1 MIEKMILRRFF
12 STKSSTMRAWVSE
25 NGSGVELKEVPL
37 PVINKPGQ
45 VLLKVKAASVNPIDV
60 DMSQGYG
67 REFLGTWKKIE
78 SCDAAASRFP
88 LIPGRDCT
96 AVVESV
102 GGDVHNL
109 APGDEVMAVV
119 PVILPGTHAEFV
131 VTDSKY
137 CSKKPSNLSFVS
149 AAALPYVAST
159 AYSAF
164 TIARVSQRN
173 AKQQRV
179 LIHGGAGG
187 VGSMAIQ
194 LLKAWGCEKIVAT
207 CAKGSFD
214 IVKQLGAIP
223 VDYTSDQ
230 ATQELI
236 EHAPFE
242 VILDTVDSQLAKWSD
257 NVMGVWRNCVH
268 VSIVSPLMRE
278 MDKNGVPLGLVTTA
292 MKHFERSFQ
301 SHLRGRWFSYAFF
314 RPSSDLMSQLS
325 RFAEDGKIV
334 PVVEQVMGFEEL
346 EKAYEKVSQL
356 NGRGKTVI
364 KYD

>member
-1 MIEKMILRRFF
+1 MFQKFPLRRFF
-12 STKSSTMRAWVSE
+12 STRPSTMRAWVSE
-25 NGSGVELKEVPL
+25 NGTGVEMREVPI
-37 PVINKPGQ
+37 PIINKPGQ
-45 VLLKVKAASVNPIDV
+45 VILKVKAASVNPIDV
-60 DMSQGYG
+60 EMSQGYG

-78 SCDAAASRFP
+78 SCDFAASRFP

-96 AVVESV
+96 AIVDAV

-119 PVILPGTHAEFV
+119 PVIQPGTHAEFV
-131 VTDSKY
+131 VTESNL
-137 CSKKPSNLSFVS
+137 CSKKPANLSFEQ

-159 AYSAF
+159 AFSAF
-164 TIARVSQRN
+164 SVARVNQRN
-173 AKQQRV
+173 AKTQRV

-207 CAKGSFD
+207 CGKDSFEL
-214 IVKQLGAIP
+214 VKKLGAIP
-223 VDYTSDQ
+223 VDYSSEE
-230 ATQELI
+230 ATQQLV

-242 VILDTVDSQLAKWSD
+242 VIFDTVDSPLARWSD

-278 MDKNGVPLGLVTTA
+278 MDNHGVPLGLASTA

-301 SHLRGRWFSYAFF
+301 SHLKGRWFSYAFF
-314 RPSSDLMSQLS
+314 TPSSDLMAQLS

-334 PVVEQVMGFEEL
+334 PIVQQVMRFEDL
-346 EKAYEKVSQL
+346 ENAYEKVSRL
-356 NGRGKTVI
+356 SGRGKTII
-364 KYD
+364 KFD

>member
-1 MIEKMILRRFF
+1 
-12 STKSSTMRAWVSE
+12 
-25 NGSGVELKEVPL
+25 
-37 PVINKPGQ
+37 
-45 VLLKVKAASVNPIDV
+45 
-60 DMSQGYG
+60 
-67 REFLGTWKKIE
+67 
-78 SCDAAASRFP
+78 
-88 LIPGRDCT
+88 
-96 AVVESV
+96 
-102 GGDVHNL
+102 
-109 APGDEVMAVV
+109 MAVV

-207 CAKGSFD
+207 CAKGRLDYLYLCNFSNKNCSFD

-257 NVMGVWRNCVH
+257 NVNIIEKWK
-268 VSIVSPLMRE
+268 LMY
-278 MDKNGVPLGLVTTA
+278 KTTSGYGSMA
-292 MKHFERSFQ
+292 
-301 SHLRGRWFSYAFF
+301 
-314 RPSSDLMSQLS
+314 
-325 RFAEDGKIV
+325 
-334 PVVEQVMGFEEL
+334 
-346 EKAYEKVSQL
+346 
-356 NGRGKTVI
+356 
-364 KYD
+364 